1 MNFMLDLLL
10 LLLLNPSIKRFD
22 HSSVLFLDLSSMKIW
37 HMIKPMGYIW
47 ITRNE
52 KKTISLL
59 KKNMFWMCVF
69 KNEINSNIE
78 TELDLYDFW
87 DVWILSPSCR
97 SGFLRCQN
105 LINNMLKDA
114 GLCCCISRMECAATW
129 YLKCAFYIYIYIS
142 YLKSEVLMC
151 ENYLSFS
158 CVKITYLSWACTP

>member
-1 MNFMLDLLL
+1 MIIHQFFSLIFHPWKSDTWS
-10 LLLLNPSIKRFD
+10 NPWGIFE
-22 HSSVLFLDLSSMKIW
+22 LQEMKK
-37 HMIKPMGYIW
+37 KP
-47 ITRNE
+47 
-52 KKTISLL
+52 ISLL